1 MRGRAGARGGRGSSF
16 KAFMRS
22 GARVRVLDGKRQVC
36 GAARWGGNSRLGLVE
51 EVWRDQCRKQGV
63 GVGAGR

>member
-1 MRGRAGARGGRGSSF
+1 
-16 KAFMRS
+16 
-22 GARVRVLDGKRQVC
+22 
-36 GAARWGGNSRLGLVE
+36 VE